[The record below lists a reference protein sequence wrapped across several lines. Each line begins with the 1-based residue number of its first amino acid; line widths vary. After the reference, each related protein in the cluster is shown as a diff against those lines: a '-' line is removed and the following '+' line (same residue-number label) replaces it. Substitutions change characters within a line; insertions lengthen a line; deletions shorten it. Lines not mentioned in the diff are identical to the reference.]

1 MFLVVGKMPSLEANR
16 RDLARAPPA
25 MRTVWLALLC
35 LIGLAT
41 IVAVRI
47 GMAPLASANASA
59 GVPVTKPEV
68 APPATLTDGEVLS
81 WENLTAGTE
90 LHNNALAKADKLE
103 VFHKDDIGPE
113 VKSIA
118 SLAIALPTT
127 EPKSVSKKMDT
138 IVIRHWHDPFDK
150 QSTAARPKRKSSNTS
165 TNRLSTVT
173 AQRPKS

>member
-1 MFLVVGKMPSLEANR
+1 VPEGSKQERGDGGGPQESLLSAAIQRLIFLVVGKMPSLEANR
-16 RDLARAPPA
+16 HDLARAPPA

-35 LIGLAT
+35 LTGLAT
-41 IVAVRI
+41 IVAARI

-103 VFHKDDIGPE
+103 VLHKNDVTPE
-113 VKSIA
+113 VKIDCISRDRITYNGA
-118 SLAIALPTT
+118 EARFEEDGQDHNQALA
-127 EPKSVSKKMDT
+127 
-138 IVIRHWHDPFDK
+138 
-150 QSTAARPKRKSSNTS
+150 
-165 TNRLSTVT
+165 
-173 AQRPKS
+173 